1 MMSMNDRLSCILNV
15 FKLCK
20 NAYDLK
26 NIGVL
31 KRTGDE
37 YTIIAFDNY
46 KKISKEYFSELIR
59 RVKEK
64 NLFNYEKL
72 ICFKKAYKESY
83 FLYIESE
90 TVDSLNQINFNC
102 LEKIFESI
110 FRMKYNLDRKVD
122 EINYF
127 INLNSSL
134 IHDTMNVV
142 ANYNDTYS
150 VIFNLENKIFYIDP
164 KLLSVFGL
172 SNLKTEITFS
182 ELKHS
187 LAKKELNE
195 LSLAIDKIYRK
206 EARFLKVKFSKSKIF
221 PENFTMY
228 LLDTLLMC
236 SEILCLVIIN
246 KNHNIIKDSIIDQND
261 NITDKNYGIWE
272 YTPHKKDVIFCSNS
286 LSILGLSQQ
295 SVSIKEFISLD
306 QKKNYS
312 ALRKIVYNIRKLIKK
327 EINDFKIEV
336 EITNFLKEQKFLEIV
351 ARRVDEIRNDD
362 TIIGIIKDITI
373 DIINDS
379 KALQLEK
386 LQSIGSLAGSIA
398 HDFNNLLMASF
409 GYIGLLRKVSNLPKE
424 AISYINS
431 LDSITRTGAVLAK
444 RLLSYTRVDQY
455 VVETF
460 DLCKLVRETI
470 EVLQHLMP
478 PNIKINSCFEVD
490 SCYILANKT
499 DIQNA
504 IMNIAINSKD
514 AMPNGGV
521 IDFTVSSVFLD
532 QADPNMINYE
542 NFIVG
547 EYVVIEIRD
556 TGIGIKQEYR
566 DKIFEPFFTTKEKN
580 RGTGIG
586 LSSVLK
592 TIKKSNGQLRF
603 SSIVN
608 EGTTFWVYLPLTYD
622 NVEKKNEKP
631 KQTDYQELLKNNI
644 QDYKI
649 LVIDDEEIVRTIVTE
664 SLEHLGLTVY
674 DFSHPLEAIH
684 FYRENYDKIDL
695 VILDMMMPIMSGEDT
710 FVNLK
715 QINPDVLVIILS
727 GYSSEGSANNMLNQG
742 VIDYLEK
749 PISIDELSYKVL
761 KTLSVHKKN
770 NFQYINQSVG
780 LLTLCNNKKVYY
792 RLLKRYYDEYHNVK
806 DKINSLI
813 NKRNYQEIRM
823 IVHKIKGISSN
834 LGSNL
839 LYEEALKLENQ
850 ITLMPKNLN
859 EQISNFLVLHDN
871 VLDEIKVLIS

>member
-1 MMSMNDRLSCILNV
+1 
-15 FKLCK
+15 
-20 NAYDLK
+20 
-26 NIGVL
+26 
-31 KRTGDE
+31 
-37 YTIIAFDNY
+37 
-46 KKISKEYFSELIR
+46 
-59 RVKEK
+59 
-64 NLFNYEKL
+64 
-72 ICFKKAYKESY
+72 
-83 FLYIESE
+83 
-90 TVDSLNQINFNC
+90 
-102 LEKIFESI
+102 
-110 FRMKYNLDRKVD
+110 
-122 EINYF
+122 
-127 INLNSSL
+127 
-134 IHDTMNVV
+134 
-142 ANYNDTYS
+142 
-150 VIFNLENKIFYIDP
+150 
-164 KLLSVFGL
+164 
-172 SNLKTEITFS
+172 
-182 ELKHS
+182 
-187 LAKKELNE
+187 
-195 LSLAIDKIYRK
+195 
-206 EARFLKVKFSKSKIF
+206 
-221 PENFTMY
+221 MY

-431 LDSITRTGAVLAK
+431 LDSITRTGALLAK

-761 KTLSVHKKN
+761 KTLSEHKKN

-780 LLTLCNNKKVYY
+780 LSTLCNNKKVYY